1 MSSSLLNRV
10 TLLILA
16 LAVATS
22 MSAASQTLTST
33 LSRKTHGPSQVLD
46 IELARLSSTQT
57 QVTVEPRVGTGG
69 HQIVFR
75 FAETINSVSGT
86 VATDDT
92 NVTVPTTTSFQA
104 NEVFVQLGEVADGR
118 RVTVNIATVNGSTV
132 NVSASIRFKLG
143 DVDGNGVVNGA
154 DLASIKSQS
163 GRATT
168 STTAKWDVTSSG
180 RVGAADIAAVKAR
193 AGGTTAPTGPEPGT
207 IMFATQ
213 VPAKIDFAGRL
224 STFGN
229 HRADEDVAPRGGDLM
244 IRYPDGVLRYLTKEA
259 GFGMDGFQGANA
271 IAVREPA
278 VHWSG
283 EKAVFSMIVGS
294 APVRF
299 ANNNYRWQLYEVTGL
314 KRGQTAVVTK
324 VPNQPTTYNN
334 VSPIYGT
341 DDRII
346 FTSDR
351 PHNGLAHLYPQRD
364 EYESTP
370 TNSGLFSLNP
380 ANGDLKLLQHSPS
393 GSFSPSIDSAGR
405 VVFIRWD
412 HLLHDQQIENTFFGA
427 VNLTSE
433 AANATQIT
441 AVDIFPEPREIV
453 TTPYGPTNRNAPNFF
468 TPWQINEDGSDE
480 ETLNHVGRHELS
492 WTNMK
497 KSFIND
503 TALLDETGPQFRA
516 NQISLPIDNGGLFH
530 LREDPLSNGTFYA
543 IAAPEFN
550 TLTAD
555 RIVRFNGGE
564 SANPEDLAIT
574 NMTVTQA
581 TVGTGSYPQGRF
593 RNPLPT
599 TQGKLIAAHTPATDA
614 TPATMDIFRLREL
627 TLNTTTNL
635 YEPGT
640 HLTSGI
646 TKSVSYW
653 DTGTLQTFNG
663 QLWEVEPVEVRVRP
677 KPVRAAPALEAPE
690 AAVFA
695 EEGVNVSTFRNW
707 LTTNNLALIVTRDQT
722 SRDRADFQ
730 QPFNLRVAGAGGK
743 TTTRTGSTG
752 RTYDIAHFQIFQGD
766 MVRGYTSRPGRRTTP
781 RPLHDGHD
789 KNVPNPT
796 GPAGSV
802 KIEADGSTAAFVPAR
817 RAMVWQTTDAAGEP
831 IVRERFWVTSQ
842 PGEIRVCASCHGANR
857 LNQAGQST
865 PTNKPEALRKLLRAW
880 KLLQ

>member
-1 MSSSLLNRV
+1 MKVVFCR
-10 TLLILA
+10 TLA
-16 LAVATS
+16 LAILTICAVEAT
-22 MSAASQTLTST
+22 AQTLSDVR
-33 LSRKTHGPSQVLD
+33 SRKTHGTSQVLD
-46 IELARLSSTQT
+46 ITLNRTPATPAQA
-57 QVTVEPRVGTGG
+57 TVEPRVPGTG
-69 HQIVFR
+69 HVIVFR
-75 FAETINSVSGT
+75 FDAAVTSAVVSAVDEANAAIT
-86 VATDDT
+86 ATPAFQG
-92 NVTVPTTTSFQA
+92 NEILVT
-104 NEVFVQLGEVADGR
+104 LGSVADGKR
-118 RVTVNIATVNGSTV
+118 ATVTLTSVNGNSVNLSATVN
-132 NVSASIRFKLG
+132 FKLG
-143 DVDGNGVVNGA
+143 DIDGNSTVNAA
-154 DLASIKSQS
+154 DLSVVKSQA

-168 STTAKWDVTSSG
+168 TENVKSDITTSG
-180 RVGAADIAAVKAR
+180 TINAADIIAVKAR
-193 AGGTTAPTGPEPGT
+193 AGGTSAPTGPEPGT
-207 IMFATQ
+207 IMFVTQ

-244 IRYPDGVLRYLTKEA
+244 IRYPDGVLRHLTREA
-259 GFGMDGFQGANA
+259 GFGMDGFQGANS
-271 IAVREPA
+271 IAVREPT

-283 EKAVFSMIVGS
+283 NKAVFSMIVGS
-294 APVRF
+294 APVQH

-314 KRGQTAVVTK
+314 KRGETAVVTK
-324 VPNQPTTYNN
+324 VANQPTTYNN
-334 VSPIYGT
+334 ISPIYGT

-351 PHNGLAHLYPQRD
+351 PHNGLAHLFPQRD

-370 TNSGLFSLNP
+370 TNSGIFSLNP
-380 ANGDLKLLQHSPS
+380 TSGDLKLLQHSPS

-433 AANATQIT
+433 AANATQIA
-441 AVDIFPEPREIV
+441 AVDIFPEAREIV
-453 TTPYGPTNRNAPNFF
+453 QTPYGPVNRNAPNFF

-480 ETLNHVGRHELS
+480 ETLNHVGRQELS

-497 KSFIND
+497 KTFIND

-564 SANPEDLAIT
+564 TANPEDLAIT

-599 TQGKLIAAHTPATDA
+599 TLGKLIAAHTPATDA
-614 TPATMDIFRLREL
+614 APATMDIFRLREL
-627 TLNTTTNL
+627 NLNTTTGL

-640 HLTSGI
+640 HLTGGI
-646 TKSVSYW
+646 TKSVSFW
-653 DTGTLQTFNG
+653 DTATLRTFNG
-663 QLWEVEPVEVRVRP
+663 QLWEVEPVEVRVRT
-677 KPVRAAPALEAPE
+677 KPNRPPPPLEAPE

-695 EEGVNVSTFRNW
+695 EEGVDVTTFKNW

-766 MVRGYTSRPGRRTTP
+766 QVRGYTSRPGRRTTP

-789 KNVPNPT
+789 KNVANPT

-817 RAMVWQTTDAAGEP
+817 RAMVWQSTDAAGEP

-842 PGEIRVCASCHGANR
+842 PGEIRVCASCHGANK
-857 LNQAGQST
+857 LNQAGQTT
-865 PTNKPEALRKLLRAW
+865 PTNKPEALRKLLQKW
-880 KLLQ
+880 KTLP